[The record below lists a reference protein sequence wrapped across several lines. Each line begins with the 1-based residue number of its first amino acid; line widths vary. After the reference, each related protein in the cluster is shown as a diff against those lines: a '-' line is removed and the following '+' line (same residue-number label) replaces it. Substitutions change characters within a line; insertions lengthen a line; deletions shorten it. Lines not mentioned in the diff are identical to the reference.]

1 MNEFIKLTVQ
11 NWQNAWYNK
20 AFRNI
25 LILEVILL
33 ITLLVST
40 SFFFS
45 YIQDLKEGIELND
58 WVLKVIPARDVSVP
72 IVILMS
78 SVVILYIIRCATN
91 PNLVILFVL
100 GAIFQLI
107 FRIITI
113 NTTRFLAPPELIVLQ
128 DPMANVLYQSRF
140 ITKDLF
146 YSGHT
151 AAMFLFF
158 LCANKKQDKYYILF
172 STIMVGSL
180 LLVQHVHYTV
190 DVAFAPLFAF
200 LAYWLAKRILLV
212 RNISVVGS

>member
-20 AFRNI
+20 AFRTT
-25 LILEVILL
+25 LILETVIL

-45 YIQDLKEGIELND
+45 YIEDLKQGIVLND
-58 WVLKVIPARDVSVP
+58 WVLKRLPAVDVSVP
-72 IVILMS
+72 IVFLMS
-78 SVVILYIIRCATN
+78 SVVLLYIIRCATN
-91 PNLVILFVL
+91 PNLVILYVMAVL
-100 GAIFQLI
+100 FQLV

-113 NTTRFLAPPELIVLQ
+113 NFTRFLAPQELIALN
-128 DPMANVLYQSRF
+128 DPIANVLYQSRF

-158 LCANKKQDKYYILF
+158 LCANKKADKYYILF
-172 STIMVGSL
+172 STITVGFL
-180 LLVQHVHYTV
+180 LLVQHVHYTI
-190 DVAFAPLFAF
+190 DVAFAPAFAF
-200 LAYWLAKRILLV
+200 LAYWLGKKILAFQNPYV
-212 RNISVVGS
+212 IGS